1 MDARIPATP
10 AEFEQET
17 VETDTVLLTPWVRI
31 LAARCVRG
39 FVTFPLKK
47 EGAGNAGCPLHPQPR
62 VQSETST
69 RVYSPQV
76 HRTVRRFLRNGVTA
90 YSVLSPAN
98 RYRIHTS
105 QKPTQS
111 QGLR

>member
-1 MDARIPATP
+1 MDARIPATL

-31 LAARCVRG
+31 LAARRVRG
-39 FVTFPLKK
+39 FVLFPPEKGRAQ
-47 EGAGNAGCPLHPQPR
+47 ETPGARCTRSLACN
-62 VQSETST
+62 EKST

-76 HRTVRRFLRNGVTA
+76 RRTVRRFLRNGVTA

-98 RYRIHTS
+98 RAFLPPSPAKKFPRT
-105 QKPTQS
+105 
-111 QGLR
+111 

>member
-17 VETDTVLLTPWVRI
+17 V

-98 RYRIHTS
+98 RAFLPPSPAKKFPRT
-105 QKPTQS
+105 
-111 QGLR
+111 